1 MDRIS
6 EFSSAGTDAETWPLC
21 AVTELNLGNR
31 VLGEEE
37 KNSFIALP
45 TKGNHSGLMP
55 SKSCVLSQ

>member
-37 KNSFIALP
+37 KNSFIVLLG
-45 TKGNHSGLMP
+45 KGG
-55 SKSCVLSQ
+55 